1 MEYAN
6 FVKPELAVLVP
17 ALYGLGAMLKKSEK
31 VKDNHI
37 PLVLTVVSLVLS
49 CLYVIG
55 TEGITTNSVFTA
67 IVQGFICAAA
77 TVYGN
82 QVYKQTTKDE

>member
-6 FVKPELAVLVP
+6 FVKPELAVLIP
-17 ALYGLGAMLKKSEK
+17 ALYGMGAMLKKSEK
-31 VKDNHI
+31 VRDSSI
-37 PLVLTVVSLVLS
+37 PLVLTAVSLVLS

-55 TEGITTNSVFTA
+55 TEGITTNSIFTA
-67 IVQGFICAAA
+67 IVQGFICVAA

>member
-17 ALYGLGAMLKKSEK
+17 ALDGMGAMLKKSER
-31 VKDNHI
+31 VKDKDI
-37 PLVLTVVSLVLS
+37 PLVLTGVSLGLS
-49 CLYVIG
+49 CLYVLG
-55 TEGITTNSVFTA
+55 TEGITTGSIFTA
-67 IVQGFICAAA
+67 IVQGFICVAT

-82 QVYKQTTKDE
+82 KVYKQTTKDE